1 MAKNVILYSTQ
12 GCPLCERYRMLLN
25 EKKQPFEERN
35 TTANPNYL
43 DELSS
48 KGIFVVP
55 TVLVDNQAVAG
66 FRPNSLLELI

>member
-1 MAKNVILYSTQ
+1 
-12 GCPLCERYRMLLN
+12 MLLN

-35 TTANPNYL
+35 TTTNPKYL

-55 TVLVDNQAVAG
+55 TVLVDNNAVAG